1 MIKTLVTLSFHNQHD
16 MAKNNLKYQSPGI
29 NEETRFEKLHTVT
42 FENSNEA
49 SLLIAREIC
58 DLIKSKQEKKKN
70 CVIGF
75 ATGSSPTKVY
85 QEIIRIHNEES
96 LSFYNVIAFNLDEY
110 FPIEKDDNNSYHHFM
125 NENLFDHIDIPKENI
140 NIPSGE
146 ISEKEIKKFCSSY
159 EKKIDKNGGIDIQLL
174 GIGRTGHIGFNEPGS
189 HFNSTTRLIT
199 LDHTTRFDAS
209 KSFNGIENVPSKALT
224 MGIRTIF
231 NAKRIII
238 MAWGIQK
245 SHIVKKSVENNIK
258 SLIPTTYLQNHKNT
272 TLVLDKECSSELTR
286 FKTPWLVGPCDWS
299 DLMKRKA
306 IVWLCE
312 ITEKSIL
319 KLTDEDYNING
330 LSDLLA
336 LEGSS
341 YELNIKMF
349 NHFQNTISGWPG
361 GKPGSDD
368 STRPERKNP
377 NPKRVI
383 IFSPHPDDDVIS
395 MGGTFDRLVS
405 QGHEVHVAY
414 QASGNVAV
422 SDHDALKFIEVS
434 SDMFAG
440 DSSSKIKSLIKE
452 LKNKKPDKIDSP
464 EVRKLKGF
472 IRKREAIAA
481 TRYIGIPDSNT
492 HFMNLPFY
500 ETGRIKKNPA
510 SKKDVLMTASLI
522 TKIKPHQIYAAGDL
536 EDPHGTHKVCLDIV
550 FEALESLKG
559 EKFIKDCW
567 LWLYRGAWLEW
578 DIHEIDMA
586 VPMSPA
592 QVLRKRKAI
601 FFHQTQK
608 DGVMFQ
614 GQDLREFWVRAEER
628 NNETA
633 EKYKKMGLAE
643 YAAIESFKR
652 HYY

>member
-1 MIKTLVTLSFHNQHD
+1 

-85 QEIIRIHNEES
+85 QEIIRIHKEES
-96 LSFYNVIAFNLDEY
+96 LSFFNVIAFNLDEY
-110 FPIEKDDNNSYHHFM
+110 YPIEKDDNNSYHHFM

-146 ISEKEIKKFCSSY
+146 ISEKEINKFCSSY
-159 EKKIDKNGGIDIQLL
+159 EKKIDENGGIDIQLL

-299 DLMKRKA
+299 DVMKRKA

-319 KLTDEDYNING
+319 KLTDEDYNKNG

-361 GKPGSDD
+361 GKPNSDD

-405 QGHEVHVAY
+405 QGHEVHIAY

-422 SDHDALKFIEVS
+422 SNHDALKFIEVS
-434 SDMFAG
+434 VDMFSA
-440 DSSSKIKSLIKE
+440 DSNSKIKSMIKE

-464 EVRKLKGF
+464 EIRKLKGF

-500 ETGRIKKNPA
+500 ETGRIKKNPP
-510 SKKDVLMTASLI
+510 SKKDILMTASLI
-522 TKIKPHQIYAAGDL
+522 NKIKPHQIYAAGDL

>member
-1 MIKTLVTLSFHNQHD
+1 MVK
-16 MAKNNLKYQSPGI
+16 KNLKYQSPGI
-29 NEETRFEKLHTVT
+29 NEENRYEKLHTVT
-42 FENSNEA
+42 FDNSQEA
-49 SLLIAREIC
+49 SILIAREIC
-58 DLIKSKQEKKKN
+58 DLVKSKQEKNKN
-70 CVIGF
+70 CIIGF

-85 QEIIRIHNEES
+85 QEIIRIHNDES
-96 LSFYNVIAFNLDEY
+96 LSFNNVITFNLDEY
-110 FPIEKDDNNSYHHFM
+110 FPIEKDDNNSYHNFM
-125 NENLFDHIDIPKENI
+125 KENLFDHIDIPKENI
-140 NIPSGE
+140 NIPSGD
-146 ISEKEIKKFCSSY
+146 ISEKDITKFCSNY
-159 EKKIDKNGGIDIQLL
+159 EKKIEKNGGLDIQLL

-189 HFNSTTRLIT
+189 HFNSITRLIT

-209 KSFNGIENVPSKALT
+209 KSFNGIENVPSKAIT

-231 NAKRIII
+231 NSKRIIM

-245 SHIVKKSVENNIK
+245 GLIVKKSVENNIT

-312 ITEKSIL
+312 ITGKSIL
-319 KLTDEDYNING
+319 KLTDEDYNKNG

-336 LEGSS
+336 LEGTS
-341 YELNIKMF
+341 YGINIKMF

-361 GKPGSDD
+361 GKPGADD
-368 STRPERKNP
+368 STRPERKTP

-405 QGHEVHVAY
+405 QGHDVHVAY

-434 SDMFAG
+434 ADMFTG
-440 DSSSKIKSLIKE
+440 ELKLKIEPLIKE
-452 LKNKKPDKIDSP
+452 LKNKKADKIDSP
-464 EVRKLKGF
+464 EVRQLKGF
-472 IRKREAIAA
+472 IRKREAISA

-500 ETGRIKKNPA
+500 ETGRIKKNPP

-522 TKIKPHQIYAAGDL
+522 NKIKPHQIYAAGDL
-536 EDPHGTHKVCLDIV
+536 EDPHGTHKVCLDLV
-550 FEALESLKG
+550 FEALKSLKG

-592 QVLRKRKAI
+592 QVIRKRNAI

-633 EKYKKMGLAE
+633 EKYKKMGLAD

>member
-1 MIKTLVTLSFHNQHD
+1 

-85 QEIIRIHNEES
+85 QEIIRIHKEES

-110 FPIEKDDNNSYHHFM
+110 YPIEKDDNNSYHHFM

-140 NIPSGE
+140 NIPSGD
-146 ISEKEIKKFCSSY
+146 IGEKEIKKFCSSY

-189 HFNSTTRLIT
+189 HFNSITRLIT

-231 NAKRIII
+231 NSKRIIM

-245 SHIVKKSVENNIK
+245 SHIVKKSVENSIT

-299 DLMKRKA
+299 DVMKRKA

-319 KLTDEDYNING
+319 KLTDEDYNKNG

-361 GKPGSDD
+361 GKPDSDD

-405 QGHEVHVAY
+405 QGHEVHIAY

-434 SDMFAG
+434 NDMFAG
-440 DSSSKIKSLIKE
+440 DSNSKIKSLIKE

-464 EVRKLKGF
+464 EVRQLKGF

-500 ETGRIKKNPA
+500 ETGRIKKNPP
-510 SKKDVLMTASLI
+510 SKKDILMTASLI
-522 TKIKPHQIYAAGDL
+522 NKIKPHQIYAAGDL

>member
-1 MIKTLVTLSFHNQHD
+1 

-85 QEIIRIHNEES
+85 QEIIRIHKEES

-110 FPIEKDDNNSYHHFM
+110 YPIEKDDNNSYHHFM

-189 HFNSTTRLIT
+189 HFNSITRLIT

-231 NAKRIII
+231 NSKRIIM

-245 SHIVKKSVENNIK
+245 SHIVKKSVENNIT

-299 DLMKRKA
+299 DVIKRKA

-319 KLTDEDYNING
+319 KLTDEDYNKNG

-361 GKPGSDD
+361 GKPNSDD

-405 QGHEVHVAY
+405 QGHEVHIAY

-440 DSSSKIKSLIKE
+440 DSNSKIKSLIKE

-464 EVRKLKGF
+464 EVRQLKGF

-500 ETGRIKKNPA
+500 ETGRIKKNPP
-510 SKKDVLMTASLI
+510 SKKDILMTASLI
-522 TKIKPHQIYAAGDL
+522 NKIKPHQIYAAGDL

>member
-1 MIKTLVTLSFHNQHD
+1 MV
-16 MAKNNLKYQSPGI
+16 KNNLKYQSPGI

-85 QEIIRIHNEES
+85 QEIIRIHKEES

-110 FPIEKDDNNSYHHFM
+110 YPIEKDDNNSYHHFM

-189 HFNSTTRLIT
+189 HFNSITRLIT

-231 NAKRIII
+231 NSKRIIM

-245 SHIVKKSVENNIK
+245 SHIVKKSVENNIT

-299 DLMKRKA
+299 DVMKRKA

-319 KLTDEDYNING
+319 KLTDEDYNKNG

-361 GKPGSDD
+361 GKPNSDD

-405 QGHEVHVAY
+405 QGHEVHIAY

-440 DSSSKIKSLIKE
+440 DSNSKIKSLIKE

-464 EVRKLKGF
+464 EVRQLKGF

-500 ETGRIKKNPA
+500 ETGRIKKNPP

-522 TKIKPHQIYAAGDL
+522 NKIKPHQIYAAGDL

>member
-1 MIKTLVTLSFHNQHD
+1 

-85 QEIIRIHNEES
+85 QEIIRIHKEES

-110 FPIEKDDNNSYHHFM
+110 YPIEKDDNNSYHHFM

-189 HFNSTTRLIT
+189 HFNSITRLIT

-231 NAKRIII
+231 NSKRIIM

-245 SHIVKKSVENNIK
+245 SHIVKKSVENNIT

-299 DLMKRKA
+299 DVMKRKA

-319 KLTDEDYNING
+319 KLTDEDYNKNG

-361 GKPGSDD
+361 GKPNSDD

-405 QGHEVHVAY
+405 QGHEVHIAY

-440 DSSSKIKSLIKE
+440 DSNSKIKSLIKE

-464 EVRKLKGF
+464 EVRQLKGF

-500 ETGRIKKNPA
+500 ETGRIKKNPP
-510 SKKDVLMTASLI
+510 SKKDILITASLI
-522 TKIKPHQIYAAGDL
+522 NKIKPHQIYAAGDL

>member
-1 MIKTLVTLSFHNQHD
+1 MKMIK
-16 MAKNNLKYQSPGI
+16 KNLKYQSPGI
-29 NEETRFEKLHTVT
+29 NEENRYEKLHTVT
-42 FENSNEA
+42 FDNSQEA
-49 SLLIAREIC
+49 STLIAREIC
-58 DLIKSKQEKKKN
+58 DLVKSKQEKNKN

-85 QEIIRIHNEES
+85 QEIIKIHNDES
-96 LSFYNVIAFNLDEY
+96 LSFNNVITFNLDEY
-110 FPIEKDDNNSYHHFM
+110 FPIEKDDNNSYHNFM
-125 NENLFDHIDIPKENI
+125 KENLFDHIDIPKENI
-140 NIPSGE
+140 NIPSGD
-146 ISEKEIKKFCSSY
+146 ISEKDITKFCSNY
-159 EKKIDKNGGIDIQLL
+159 EKKIEKNGGIDIQLL

-209 KSFNGIENVPSKALT
+209 KSFNGIENVPSKAIT

-231 NAKRIII
+231 NSKRIIM

-245 SHIVKKSVENNIK
+245 GLIVKKSVENNIT

-299 DLMKRKA
+299 NLMKRKA

-312 ITEKSIL
+312 ITGKSIL
-319 KLTDEDYNING
+319 KLTDEDYNKNG

-336 LEGSS
+336 LEGTS
-341 YELNIKMF
+341 YGINIKMF

-361 GKPGSDD
+361 GKPGADD
-368 STRPERKNP
+368 STRPERKTP

-405 QGHEVHVAY
+405 QGHDVHVAY

-434 SDMFAG
+434 ADMFTG
-440 DSSSKIKSLIKE
+440 ELKLKIEPLIKE
-452 LKNKKPDKIDSP
+452 LKNKKADKIDSP
-464 EVRKLKGF
+464 EVRQLKGF
-472 IRKREAIAA
+472 IRKREAISA

-500 ETGRIKKNPA
+500 ETGRIKKNPP

-522 TKIKPHQIYAAGDL
+522 NKIKPHQIYAAGDL
-536 EDPHGTHKVCLDIV
+536 EDPHGTHKVCLDLV

-592 QVLRKRKAI
+592 QVLRKRNAI

-633 EKYKKMGLAE
+633 EKYKKMGLAD

>member
-1 MIKTLVTLSFHNQHD
+1 

-42 FENSNEA
+42 FKNSNEA

-85 QEIIRIHNEES
+85 QEIIRIHKEES

-110 FPIEKDDNNSYHHFM
+110 YPIEKDDNNSYHHFM

-189 HFNSTTRLIT
+189 HFNSITRLIT

-231 NAKRIII
+231 NSKRIIM

-245 SHIVKKSVENNIK
+245 SHIVKKSVENNIT

-299 DLMKRKA
+299 DVMKRKA

-319 KLTDEDYNING
+319 KLTDEDYNKNG

-349 NHFQNTISGWPG
+349 NHFQHTISGWPG
-361 GKPGSDD
+361 GKPNFDD
-368 STRPERKNP
+368 FTRPERKNP

-405 QGHEVHVAY
+405 QGHEVHIAY

-434 SDMFAG
+434 NDMFAG
-440 DSSSKIKSLIKE
+440 DSNSKIKSLIKE

-464 EVRKLKGF
+464 EVRQLKGF

-500 ETGRIKKNPA
+500 ETGRIKKNPP
-510 SKKDVLMTASLI
+510 SKKDILMTASLI
-522 TKIKPHQIYAAGDL
+522 NKIKPHQIFAAGDL

>member
-1 MIKTLVTLSFHNQHD
+1 MI

-85 QEIIRIHNEES
+85 QEIIRIHKEES

-110 FPIEKDDNNSYHHFM
+110 YPIEKDDNNSYHHFM

-146 ISEKEIKKFCSSY
+146 IGEKEIKKFCSSY

-189 HFNSTTRLIT
+189 HFNSITRLIT

-231 NAKRIII
+231 NSKRIIM

-245 SHIVKKSVENNIK
+245 SHIVKKSVENNIT

-299 DLMKRKA
+299 DVMKRKA

-319 KLTDEDYNING
+319 KLTDEDYNKNG

-361 GKPGSDD
+361 GKPDSDD

-405 QGHEVHVAY
+405 QGHEVHIAY

-440 DSSSKIKSLIKE
+440 DSNSKIKSLIKE

-464 EVRKLKGF
+464 EVRQLKGF

-500 ETGRIKKNPA
+500 ETGRIKKNPP
-510 SKKDVLMTASLI
+510 SKKDILMTASLI
-522 TKIKPHQIYAAGDL
+522 NKIKPHQIYAAGDL

>member
-1 MIKTLVTLSFHNQHD
+1 MIK
-16 MAKNNLKYQSPGI
+16 KNLKYQSPGI
-29 NEETRFEKLHTVT
+29 NEENRYEKLHTVT
-42 FENSNEA
+42 FDNSKEA
-49 SLLIAREIC
+49 SILIAREIC
-58 DLIKSKQEKKKN
+58 DLVKSKQEKNKN

-85 QEIIRIHNEES
+85 QEIIKIHNDES
-96 LSFYNVIAFNLDEY
+96 LSFNNVITFNLDEY
-110 FPIEKDDNNSYHHFM
+110 FPIEKDDNNSYHNFM
-125 NENLFDHIDIPKENI
+125 KENLFDHIDIPKENI
-140 NIPSGE
+140 NIPSGD
-146 ISEKEIKKFCSSY
+146 ISEKDITKFCSNY
-159 EKKIDKNGGIDIQLL
+159 EKKIEKNGGIDIQLL

-209 KSFNGIENVPSKALT
+209 KSFNGIENVPSKAIT

-231 NAKRIII
+231 NSKRIIM

-245 SHIVKKSVENNIK
+245 GLIVKKSVENNIT

-312 ITEKSIL
+312 ITGKSIL
-319 KLTDEDYNING
+319 KLTDEDYNKNG

-336 LEGSS
+336 LEGTS
-341 YELNIKMF
+341 YGINIKMF

-361 GKPGSDD
+361 GKPGADD
-368 STRPERKNP
+368 STRPERKTP

-405 QGHEVHVAY
+405 QGHDVHVAY

-434 SDMFAG
+434 ADMFTG
-440 DSSSKIKSLIKE
+440 ELKLKIEPLIKE
-452 LKNKKPDKIDSP
+452 LKNKKADKIDSP
-464 EVRKLKGF
+464 EVRQLKGF
-472 IRKREAIAA
+472 IRKREAISA

-500 ETGRIKKNPA
+500 ETGRIKKNPP

-522 TKIKPHQIYAAGDL
+522 NKIKPHQIYAAGDL
-536 EDPHGTHKVCLDIV
+536 EDPHGTHKVCLDLV

-592 QVLRKRKAI
+592 QVLRKRNAI

-633 EKYKKMGLAE
+633 EKYKKMGLAD

>member
-1 MIKTLVTLSFHNQHD
+1 MI

-85 QEIIRIHNEES
+85 QEIIRIHKEES

-110 FPIEKDDNNSYHHFM
+110 YPIEKDDNNSYHHFM

-189 HFNSTTRLIT
+189 HFNSITRLIT

-231 NAKRIII
+231 NSKRIIM

-245 SHIVKKSVENNIK
+245 SHIVKKSVENNIT

-272 TLVLDKECSSELTR
+272 TLVLDKECS
-286 FKTPWLVGPCDWS
+286 TPWLVGPCDWS
-299 DLMKRKA
+299 DVMKRKA

-319 KLTDEDYNING
+319 KLTDEDYNKNG

-361 GKPGSDD
+361 GKPDSDD

-405 QGHEVHVAY
+405 QGHEVHIAY

-440 DSSSKIKSLIKE
+440 DSNSKIKSLIKE

-464 EVRKLKGF
+464 EVRQLKGF

-500 ETGRIKKNPA
+500 ETGRIKKNPP

-522 TKIKPHQIYAAGDL
+522 NKIKPHQIYAAGDL

>member
-1 MIKTLVTLSFHNQHD
+1 MV
-16 MAKNNLKYQSPGI
+16 KNNLKYQSPGI

-42 FENSNEA
+42 FDNSNEA

-85 QEIIRIHNEES
+85 QEIIRIHKEES

-110 FPIEKDDNNSYHHFM
+110 YPIEKDDNNSYHHFM

-146 ISEKEIKKFCSSY
+146 ISEKEINKFCSSY

-299 DLMKRKA
+299 DVIKRKA

-319 KLTDEDYNING
+319 KLTDEDYNKNG

-361 GKPGSDD
+361 GKPDSDD

-377 NPKRVI
+377 NPKRVL

-422 SDHDALKFIEVS
+422 SNHDALKFIEVS
-434 SDMFAG
+434 VDMFSA
-440 DSSSKIKSLIKE
+440 DSNSKIKSMIKE

-464 EVRKLKGF
+464 EVSQLKGF

-500 ETGRIKKNPA
+500 ETGRIKKNPP

-522 TKIKPHQIYAAGDL
+522 NKIKPHQIYAAGDL

>member
-1 MIKTLVTLSFHNQHD
+1 MV
-16 MAKNNLKYQSPGI
+16 KNNLKYQSPGI

-42 FENSNEA
+42 FDNSNEA

-85 QEIIRIHNEES
+85 QEIIRIHKEES
-96 LSFYNVIAFNLDEY
+96 LSFFNVIAFNLDEY
-110 FPIEKDDNNSYHHFM
+110 YPIEKDDNNSYHHFM

-146 ISEKEIKKFCSSY
+146 ISEKEINKFCSSY
-159 EKKIDKNGGIDIQLL
+159 EKKIDENGGIDIQLL

-299 DLMKRKA
+299 DVIKRKA

-319 KLTDEDYNING
+319 KLTDEDYNKNG

-361 GKPGSDD
+361 GKPDSDD

-377 NPKRVI
+377 NPKRVL

-422 SDHDALKFIEVS
+422 SNHDALKFIEVS
-434 SDMFAG
+434 VDMFSA
-440 DSSSKIKSLIKE
+440 DSNSKIKSMIKE

-464 EVRKLKGF
+464 EIRKLKGF

-510 SKKDVLMTASLI
+510 SKKDVLITASLI
-522 TKIKPHQIYAAGDL
+522 AKIKPHQIYAAGDL

-550 FEALESLKG
+550 IEALESLKG

>member
-1 MIKTLVTLSFHNQHD
+1 MIK
-16 MAKNNLKYQSPGI
+16 KNLKYQSPGI
-29 NEETRFEKLHTVT
+29 NEENRYEKLHTVT
-42 FENSNEA
+42 FDNSQEA
-49 SLLIAREIC
+49 SILIAREIC
-58 DLIKSKQEKKKN
+58 DLVKSKQEKKKN

-85 QEIIRIHNEES
+85 QEIIKIHNDES
-96 LSFYNVIAFNLDEY
+96 LSFNNVITFNLDEY
-110 FPIEKDDNNSYHHFM
+110 FPIEKDDNNSYHNFM
-125 NENLFDHIDIPKENI
+125 KENLFDHIDIPKENI
-140 NIPSGE
+140 NIPSGD
-146 ISEKEIKKFCSSY
+146 ISEKDITKFCSNY
-159 EKKIDKNGGIDIQLL
+159 EKKIEKYGGIDIQLL

-209 KSFNGIENVPSKALT
+209 KSFNGIENVPSKAIT

-231 NAKRIII
+231 NSKRIIM

-245 SHIVKKSVENNIK
+245 GLIVKKSVENNIT

-286 FKTPWLVGPCDWS
+286 FKTPWLVGPCEWS

-312 ITEKSIL
+312 ITGKSIL
-319 KLTDEDYNING
+319 KLTDEDYNKNG

-336 LEGSS
+336 LEGTS
-341 YELNIKMF
+341 YGINIKMF

-368 STRPERKNP
+368 STRPERKTP

-405 QGHEVHVAY
+405 QGHDVHVAY

-434 SDMFAG
+434 SDMFTG
-440 DSSSKIKSLIKE
+440 ELKLKIEPLIKE
-452 LKNKKPDKIDSP
+452 LKNKKADKIDSP
-464 EVRKLKGF
+464 EVRQLKGF
-472 IRKREAIAA
+472 IRKREAISA

-500 ETGRIKKNPA
+500 ETGRIKKNPP

-522 TKIKPHQIYAAGDL
+522 NKIKPHQIYAAGDL
-536 EDPHGTHKVCLDIV
+536 EDPHGTHKVCLDLV
-550 FEALESLKG
+550 FEALKSLKG

-592 QVLRKRKAI
+592 QVIRKRKAI

-633 EKYKKMGLAE
+633 EKYKKMGLAD

>member
-1 MIKTLVTLSFHNQHD
+1 MKMIK
-16 MAKNNLKYQSPGI
+16 KNLKYQSPGI
-29 NEETRFEKLHTVT
+29 NEENRYEKLHTVT
-42 FENSNEA
+42 FDNSQEA
-49 SLLIAREIC
+49 STLIAREIC
-58 DLIKSKQEKKKN
+58 DLVKSKQEKNKN

-85 QEIIRIHNEES
+85 QEIIKIHNDES
-96 LSFYNVIAFNLDEY
+96 LSFNNVITFNLDEY
-110 FPIEKDDNNSYHHFM
+110 FPIEKDDNNSYHNFM
-125 NENLFDHIDIPKENI
+125 KENLFDHIDIPKENI
-140 NIPSGE
+140 NIPSGD
-146 ISEKEIKKFCSSY
+146 ISEKDITKFCSNY
-159 EKKIDKNGGIDIQLL
+159 EKKIEKNGGIDIQLL

-209 KSFNGIENVPSKALT
+209 KSFNGIENVPSKAIT

-231 NAKRIII
+231 NSKRIIM

-245 SHIVKKSVENNIK
+245 GLIVKKSVENNIT

-312 ITEKSIL
+312 ITGKSIL
-319 KLTDEDYNING
+319 KLTDEDYNKNG

-336 LEGSS
+336 LEGTS
-341 YELNIKMF
+341 YGINIKMF

-361 GKPGSDD
+361 GKPGADD
-368 STRPERKNP
+368 STRPERKTP

-405 QGHEVHVAY
+405 QGHDVHVAY

-434 SDMFAG
+434 ADMFTG
-440 DSSSKIKSLIKE
+440 ELKLKIEPLIKE
-452 LKNKKPDKIDSP
+452 LKNKKADKIDSP
-464 EVRKLKGF
+464 EVRQLKGF
-472 IRKREAIAA
+472 IRKREAISA

-500 ETGRIKKNPA
+500 ETGRIKKNPP

-522 TKIKPHQIYAAGDL
+522 NKIKHHQIYAAGDL
-536 EDPHGTHKVCLDIV
+536 EDPHGTHKVCLDLV

-592 QVLRKRKAI
+592 QVLRKRNAI

-633 EKYKKMGLAE
+633 EKYKKMGLAD

-652 HYY
+652 HFY

>member
-1 MIKTLVTLSFHNQHD
+1 

-42 FENSNEA
+42 FKNSNEA

-85 QEIIRIHNEES
+85 QEIIRIHKEES

-110 FPIEKDDNNSYHHFM
+110 YPIEKDDNNSYHHFM

-189 HFNSTTRLIT
+189 HFNSITRLIT

-231 NAKRIII
+231 NSKRIIM
-238 MAWGIQK
+238 MAWGFQK
-245 SHIVKKSVENNIK
+245 SHIVKKSVENNIT

-299 DLMKRKA
+299 DVMKRKA

-319 KLTDEDYNING
+319 KLTDEDYNKNG

-361 GKPGSDD
+361 GKPDSDD

-405 QGHEVHVAY
+405 QGHEVHIAY

-440 DSSSKIKSLIKE
+440 DSNSKIKSLIKE

-464 EVRKLKGF
+464 EVRQLKGF

-500 ETGRIKKNPA
+500 ETGRIKKNPP

-522 TKIKPHQIYAAGDL
+522 NKIKPHQIYAAGDL

>member
-1 MIKTLVTLSFHNQHD
+1 

-49 SLLIAREIC
+49 SILIAREIC

-85 QEIIRIHNEES
+85 QEIIRIHKEES

-110 FPIEKDDNNSYHHFM
+110 YPIEKDDNNSYHHFM

-189 HFNSTTRLIT
+189 HFNSITRLIT

-224 MGIRTIF
+224 IGIRTIF
-231 NAKRIII
+231 NSKRIIM

-245 SHIVKKSVENNIK
+245 SHIVKKSVENNIT

-299 DLMKRKA
+299 DVMKRKA

-319 KLTDEDYNING
+319 KLTDEDYNKNG

-361 GKPGSDD
+361 GKPNSDD

-405 QGHEVHVAY
+405 QGHEVHIAY

-440 DSSSKIKSLIKE
+440 DSNSKIKSLIKE

-464 EVRKLKGF
+464 EVRQLKGF

-500 ETGRIKKNPA
+500 ETGRIKKNPP
-510 SKKDVLMTASLI
+510 SKKDILMTASLI
-522 TKIKPHQIYAAGDL
+522 NKIKPHQIYAAGDL

-559 EKFIKDCW
+559 EKFINDCW

-652 HYY
+652 YYY

>member
-1 MIKTLVTLSFHNQHD
+1 

-49 SLLIAREIC
+49 SILIAREIC

-85 QEIIRIHNEES
+85 QEIIRIHKEES

-110 FPIEKDDNNSYHHFM
+110 YPIEKDDNNSYHHFM

-189 HFNSTTRLIT
+189 HFNSITRLIT

-231 NAKRIII
+231 NSKRIIM

-245 SHIVKKSVENNIK
+245 SHIVKKSVENNIT

-299 DLMKRKA
+299 DVMKRKA

-319 KLTDEDYNING
+319 KLTDEDYNKNG

-361 GKPGSDD
+361 GKPDSDD

-405 QGHEVHVAY
+405 QGHEVHIAY

-440 DSSSKIKSLIKE
+440 DSNSKIKSLIKE

-464 EVRKLKGF
+464 EVRQLKGF

-500 ETGRIKKNPA
+500 ETGRIKKNPP

-522 TKIKPHQIYAAGDL
+522 NKIKPHQIYAAGDL

>member
-1 MIKTLVTLSFHNQHD
+1 

-49 SLLIAREIC
+49 SILIAREIC
-58 DLIKSKQEKKKN
+58 DLIKSKQQKKKN

-85 QEIIRIHNEES
+85 QEMIRIHNEES

-110 FPIEKDDNNSYHHFM
+110 YPIEKNDNNSYHNFM

-146 ISEKEIKKFCSSY
+146 ISEKEIKNFCSSY

-189 HFNSTTRLIT
+189 HFNSITRLIT

-231 NAKRIII
+231 NSKRIIM

-245 SHIVKKSVENNIK
+245 SHIVKKSVENNIT

-299 DLMKRKA
+299 DVMKRKA

-319 KLTDEDYNING
+319 KLTDEDYNKNG

-361 GKPGSDD
+361 GKPNSDD
-368 STRPERKNP
+368 FTRPERKNP
-377 NPKRVI
+377 NPKRVV

-405 QGHEVHVAY
+405 QGHEVHIAY

-434 SDMFAG
+434 SDLFAD
-440 DSSSKIKSLIKE
+440 DSNSKIKSLIKE

-464 EVRKLKGF
+464 EVRQLKGF

-500 ETGRIKKNPA
+500 ETGRIKKNPP

-522 TKIKPHQIYAAGDL
+522 NKIKPHQIYAAGDL

>member
-1 MIKTLVTLSFHNQHD
+1 MIK
-16 MAKNNLKYQSPGI
+16 KNLKYQSPGI
-29 NEETRFEKLHTVT
+29 NEENRYEKLHTVT
-42 FENSNEA
+42 FDNSQEA
-49 SLLIAREIC
+49 SILIAREIC
-58 DLIKSKQEKKKN
+58 DLVKSKQEKNKN

-85 QEIIRIHNEES
+85 QEIIKIHNDES
-96 LSFYNVIAFNLDEY
+96 LSFNNVITFNLDEY
-110 FPIEKDDNNSYHHFM
+110 FPIEKDDNNSYHNFM
-125 NENLFDHIDIPKENI
+125 KENLFDHIDIPKENI
-140 NIPSGE
+140 NIPSGD
-146 ISEKEIKKFCSSY
+146 ISEKDITKFCSNY
-159 EKKIDKNGGIDIQLL
+159 EKKIEKNGGIDIQLL

-209 KSFNGIENVPSKALT
+209 KSFNGIENVPSKAIT

-231 NAKRIII
+231 NSKRIIM

-245 SHIVKKSVENNIK
+245 GLIVKKSVENNIT

-312 ITEKSIL
+312 ITGKSIL
-319 KLTDEDYNING
+319 KLTDEDYNKNG

-336 LEGSS
+336 LEGTS
-341 YELNIKMF
+341 YGINIKMF

-361 GKPGSDD
+361 GKPGADD
-368 STRPERKNP
+368 STRPERKTP

-405 QGHEVHVAY
+405 QGHDVHVAY

-434 SDMFAG
+434 ADMFTG
-440 DSSSKIKSLIKE
+440 ELKLKIEPLIKE
-452 LKNKKPDKIDSP
+452 LKNKKADKIDSP
-464 EVRKLKGF
+464 EVRQLKGF
-472 IRKREAIAA
+472 IRKREAISA

-500 ETGRIKKNPA
+500 ETGRIKKNPP

-522 TKIKPHQIYAAGDL
+522 NKIKPHQIYAAGDL
-536 EDPHGTHKVCLDIV
+536 EDPHGTHKVCLDLV
-550 FEALESLKG
+550 FEALKSLKG
-559 EKFIKDCW
+559 EKFTKDCW

-592 QVLRKRKAI
+592 QVLRKRNAI

-633 EKYKKMGLAE
+633 EKYKKMGLAD

>member
-1 MIKTLVTLSFHNQHD
+1 MI

-49 SLLIAREIC
+49 SILIAREIC
-58 DLIKSKQEKKKN
+58 DVIKSKQEKKKN

-85 QEIIRIHNEES
+85 QEIIRIHKEES

-110 FPIEKDDNNSYHHFM
+110 YPIEKDDNNSYHHFM

-189 HFNSTTRLIT
+189 HFNSITRLIT

-231 NAKRIII
+231 NSKRIIM

-245 SHIVKKSVENNIK
+245 SHIVKKSVENSIT

-299 DLMKRKA
+299 DVMKRKA

-319 KLTDEDYNING
+319 KLTDEDYNKNG

-349 NHFQNTISGWPG
+349 NHFQHTISGWPG
-361 GKPGSDD
+361 GKPNFDD
-368 STRPERKNP
+368 FTRPERKNP

-405 QGHEVHVAY
+405 QGHEVHIAY

-422 SDHDALKFIEVS
+422 SNHDALKFIEVS

-440 DSSSKIKSLIKE
+440 DSNSKIKSLIKE

-464 EVRKLKGF
+464 EVRQLKGF

-500 ETGRIKKNPA
+500 ETGRIKKNPP

-522 TKIKPHQIYAAGDL
+522 NKIKPHQIYAAGDL

-614 GQDLREFWVRAEER
+614 GQDLREFWVRER
-628 NNETA
+628 REIMKQQKNIKKWDLQNMLQLNHLKDIITKTLYH
-633 EKYKKMGLAE
+633 EK
-643 YAAIESFKR
+643 F
-652 HYY
+652 

>member
-1 MIKTLVTLSFHNQHD
+1 

-140 NIPSGE
+140 NIPSGD
-146 ISEKEIKKFCSSY
+146 INEKEIKKFCSSY

-189 HFNSTTRLIT
+189 HFNSITRLIT

-209 KSFNGIENVPSKALT
+209 KSFNGIENVPSRALT

-231 NAKRIII
+231 NSKRIII

-245 SHIVKKSVENNIK
+245 SHIVKKSVENNIT

-319 KLTDEDYNING
+319 KLTDEDYNKNG

-405 QGHEVHVAY
+405 QGHDVHIAY

-434 SDMFAG
+434 SDMFSG
-440 DSSSKIKSLIKE
+440 DSNTKIKSLIKE
-452 LKNKKPDKIDSP
+452 LKNKKSDKIDSP
-464 EVRKLKGF
+464 EVRQLKGF

-500 ETGRIKKNPA
+500 ETGRIKKNPP

-522 TKIKPHQIYAAGDL
+522 NKIKPHQIYAAGDL

>member
-1 MIKTLVTLSFHNQHD
+1 

-42 FENSNEA
+42 FKNSNEA

-85 QEIIRIHNEES
+85 QEIIRIHKEES

-110 FPIEKDDNNSYHHFM
+110 YPIEKDDNNSYHHFM

-189 HFNSTTRLIT
+189 HFNSITRLIT

-231 NAKRIII
+231 NSKRIIM

-245 SHIVKKSVENNIK
+245 SHIVKKSVENNIT

-299 DLMKRKA
+299 DVMKRKA

-319 KLTDEDYNING
+319 KLTDEDYNKNG

-361 GKPGSDD
+361 GKPDSDD

-405 QGHEVHVAY
+405 QGHEVHIAY

-440 DSSSKIKSLIKE
+440 DSNSNIKSLIKE

-464 EVRKLKGF
+464 EVRQLKGF

-500 ETGRIKKNPA
+500 ETGRIKKNPP

-522 TKIKPHQIYAAGDL
+522 NKIKPHQIYAAGDL

>member
-1 MIKTLVTLSFHNQHD
+1 
-16 MAKNNLKYQSPGI
+16 MAKKNLKYQSPGI
-29 NEETRFEKLHTVT
+29 NEETRFEKLHTVS
-42 FENSNEA
+42 FENSKDA
-49 SLLIAREIC
+49 SILIAREIC
-58 DLIKSKQEKKKN
+58 DLIKAKQANNKN

-85 QEIIRIHNEES
+85 QEIINIHNDES
-96 LSFYNVIAFNLDEY
+96 LSFFNVIAFNLDEY

-140 NIPSGE
+140 NIPSGD

-159 EKKIDKNGGIDIQLL
+159 EKKIEKFGGIDIQLL

-189 HFNSTTRLIT
+189 HFNSKTRLIT

-224 MGIRTIF
+224 MGVRTIF
-231 NAKRIII
+231 NSKRIIV

-245 SHIVKKSVENNIK
+245 SLIVKKSVEDDVT
-258 SLIPTTYLQNHKNT
+258 SLIPTTYLQKHKNT
-272 TLVLDKECSSELTR
+272 TLVLDKECSVELTR
-286 FKTPWLVGPCDWS
+286 YKTPWLVGPCEWS

-312 ITEKSIL
+312 ITGKSIL
-319 KLTDEDYNING
+319 KLTDEDYNKNG

-336 LEGSS
+336 LEGTS
-341 YELNIKMF
+341 YGLNIKMF
-349 NHFQNTISGWPG
+349 NHFQHTISGWPG

-368 STRPERKNP
+368 STRPERKSP

-405 QGHEVHVAY
+405 QGHDVHVAY

-434 SDMFAG
+434 SDMFSG
-440 DSSSKIKSLIKE
+440 ELKSKIKTLIKE
-452 LKNKKPDKIDSP
+452 LKNKKPDKIDSLD
-464 EVRKLKGF
+464 VRQLKGF

-481 TRYIGIPDSNT
+481 TRYIGIPDNNT

-500 ETGRIKKNPA
+500 ETGRIKKNPP
-510 SKKDVLMTASLI
+510 SKKDVLITASLI
-522 TKIKPHQIYAAGDL
+522 NKIKPHQIYAAGDL

-550 FEALESLKG
+550 FEALDSLKG

-652 HYY
+652 YYY

>member
-1 MIKTLVTLSFHNQHD
+1 MI

-85 QEIIRIHNEES
+85 QEIIRIHKEES
-96 LSFYNVIAFNLDEY
+96 LSFFNVIAFNLDEY
-110 FPIEKDDNNSYHHFM
+110 YPIEKDDNNSYHHFM

-146 ISEKEIKKFCSSY
+146 ISEKEINKFCSSY
-159 EKKIDKNGGIDIQLL
+159 EKKIDENGGIDIQLL

-299 DLMKRKA
+299 DVMKRKA

-319 KLTDEDYNING
+319 KLTDEDYNKNG

-361 GKPGSDD
+361 GKPDSDD

-377 NPKRVI
+377 NPKRVL

-405 QGHEVHVAY
+405 QGHEVHIAY

-422 SDHDALKFIEVS
+422 SNHDALKFIEVS
-434 SDMFAG
+434 VDMFSA
-440 DSSSKIKSLIKE
+440 DSNSKIKSMIKE

-464 EVRKLKGF
+464 EVRQLKGF

-510 SKKDVLMTASLI
+510 SKKDVLITASLI
-522 TKIKPHQIYAAGDL
+522 AKIKPHQIYAAGDL

-550 FEALESLKG
+550 IEALESLKG

>member
-1 MIKTLVTLSFHNQHD
+1 

-85 QEIIRIHNEES
+85 QEIIRIHKEES

-110 FPIEKDDNNSYHHFM
+110 YPIEKDDNNSYHHFM

-146 ISEKEIKKFCSSY
+146 IGEKEIKKFCSSY

-189 HFNSTTRLIT
+189 HFNSITRLIT

-231 NAKRIII
+231 NSKRIIM

-245 SHIVKKSVENNIK
+245 SHIVKKSVENNIT

-299 DLMKRKA
+299 DVMKRKA

-319 KLTDEDYNING
+319 KLTDEDYNKNG

-361 GKPGSDD
+361 GKPNSDD

-405 QGHEVHVAY
+405 QGHEVHIAY

-434 SDMFAG
+434 NDMFAG
-440 DSSSKIKSLIKE
+440 DSNSKIKSLIKE

-464 EVRKLKGF
+464 EVRQLKGF

-500 ETGRIKKNPA
+500 ETGRIKKNPP
-510 SKKDVLMTASLI
+510 SKKDILMTASLI
-522 TKIKPHQIYAAGDL
+522 NKIKPHQIYAAGDL

>member
-1 MIKTLVTLSFHNQHD
+1 

-85 QEIIRIHNEES
+85 QEIIRIHKEES

-110 FPIEKDDNNSYHHFM
+110 YPIEKDDNNSYHHFM

-189 HFNSTTRLIT
+189 HFNSITRLIT

-299 DLMKRKA
+299 DVMKRKA

-319 KLTDEDYNING
+319 KLTDEDYNKNG

-361 GKPGSDD
+361 GKPNSDD

-405 QGHEVHVAY
+405 QGHEVHIAY

-440 DSSSKIKSLIKE
+440 DSNSKIKSLIKE

-464 EVRKLKGF
+464 EVRQLKGF

-500 ETGRIKKNPA
+500 ETGRIKKNPP
-510 SKKDVLMTASLI
+510 SKKDILMTASLI
-522 TKIKPHQIYAAGDL
+522 NKIKPHQIYAAGDL

-652 HYY
+652 QYY

>member
-1 MIKTLVTLSFHNQHD
+1 

-85 QEIIRIHNEES
+85 QEIIRIHKEES

-110 FPIEKDDNNSYHHFM
+110 YPIEKDDNNSYHHFM

-189 HFNSTTRLIT
+189 HFNSITRLIT

-231 NAKRIII
+231 NSKRIIM

-245 SHIVKKSVENNIK
+245 SHIVKKSVENNIT

-299 DLMKRKA
+299 DVMKRKA

-319 KLTDEDYNING
+319 KLTDEDYNKNG

-361 GKPGSDD
+361 GKPDSDD

-405 QGHEVHVAY
+405 QGHEVHIAY

-440 DSSSKIKSLIKE
+440 DSNSKIKSLIKE

-464 EVRKLKGF
+464 EVRQLKGF

-500 ETGRIKKNPA
+500 ETGRIKKNPP

-522 TKIKPHQIYAAGDL
+522 NKIKPHQIYAAGDL

>member
-1 MIKTLVTLSFHNQHD
+1 MV
-16 MAKNNLKYQSPGI
+16 KNNLKYQSPGI

-85 QEIIRIHNEES
+85 QEIIRIHKEES

-110 FPIEKDDNNSYHHFM
+110 YPIEKDDNNSYHHFM

-189 HFNSTTRLIT
+189 HFNSITRLIT

-231 NAKRIII
+231 NSKRIIM

-245 SHIVKKSVENNIK
+245 SHIVKKSVENNIT

-299 DLMKRKA
+299 DVIKRKA

-319 KLTDEDYNING
+319 KLTDEDYNKNG

-361 GKPGSDD
+361 GKPNSDD

-405 QGHEVHVAY
+405 QGHEVHIAY

-440 DSSSKIKSLIKE
+440 DSNSKIKSLIKE

-464 EVRKLKGF
+464 EVRQLKGF

-500 ETGRIKKNPA
+500 ETGRIKKNPP
-510 SKKDVLMTASLI
+510 SKKDILMTASLI
-522 TKIKPHQIYAAGDL
+522 NKIKPHQIYAAGDL

>member
-1 MIKTLVTLSFHNQHD
+1 

-42 FENSNEA
+42 FKNSNEA

-85 QEIIRIHNEES
+85 QEIIRIHKEES

-110 FPIEKDDNNSYHHFM
+110 YPIEKDDNNSYHHFM

-189 HFNSTTRLIT
+189 HFNSITRLIT

-231 NAKRIII
+231 NSKRIIM

-245 SHIVKKSVENNIK
+245 SHIVKKSVENNIT

-299 DLMKRKA
+299 DVMKRKA

-319 KLTDEDYNING
+319 KLTDEDYNKNG

-361 GKPGSDD
+361 GKPNSDD

-405 QGHEVHVAY
+405 QGHEVHIAY

-434 SDMFAG
+434 NDMFAG
-440 DSSSKIKSLIKE
+440 DSNSKIKSLIKE

-464 EVRKLKGF
+464 EVRQLKGF

-500 ETGRIKKNPA
+500 ETGRIKKNPP
-510 SKKDVLMTASLI
+510 SKKDILMTASLI
-522 TKIKPHQIYAAGDL
+522 NKIKPHQIYAAGDL